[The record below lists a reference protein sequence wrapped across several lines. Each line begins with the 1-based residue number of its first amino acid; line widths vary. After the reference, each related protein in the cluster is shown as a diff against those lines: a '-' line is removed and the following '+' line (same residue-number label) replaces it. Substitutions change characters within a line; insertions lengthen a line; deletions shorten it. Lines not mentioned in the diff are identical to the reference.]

1 MPRRLVLSPTHLVE
15 RESARRTDGVA
26 SKVNWAWIMKPKR
39 DLQTLALALFTVLF
53 AVLAAG
59 CETVRPHAF
68 ELLEDSGGGGR
79 VN

>member
-1 MPRRLVLSPTHLVE
+1 MK
-15 RESARRTDGVA
+15 RE
-26 SKVNWAWIMKPKR
+26 
-39 DLQTLALALFTVLF
+39 LQTLALALFTALF

-68 ELLEDSGGGGR
+68 ELLEDNGGGGR

>member
-1 MPRRLVLSPTHLVE
+1 MPRRLVLSPRQLFE
-15 RESARRTDGVA
+15 RETANRADGVT
-26 SKVNWAWIMKPKR
+26 SKVNLAWIMKR
-39 DLQTLALALFTVLF
+39 DLQTLALALFTALF
-53 AVLAAG
+53 AVLAVG